1 MKTRCIFFAL
11 CFLFLCG
18 CAPGTD
24 GGEVTVVFSPIVT
37 SNVVATPEVTPPA
50 ATESPE
56 PTEAVEITPVLGETP
71 SAGQGYLDRIIFLGD
86 STSYGLKYYAKLSG
100 GKETKQVWTP
110 ASGTLTLDHQG
121 YATIVYPPTGEE
133 ISIRDAVTDA
143 KPEILMITL
152 GVNGVSFLGEDN
164 FKAEYGDLVSDIM
177 EISPDTRIII
187 QSIFPVAASYEYLKS
202 INNDKINAANGWLRD
217 LALEYGLRY
226 LDTASVL
233 AVGTGGFLPE
243 TYHNGDGI
251 HLNGET
257 FTIVLD
263 YIKTHALP
271 GYAIAP
277 PEFGE

>member
-1 MKTRCIFFAL
+1 MKVRCILFAL
-11 CFLFLCG
+11 CFLLLCG

-24 GGEVTVVFSPIVT
+24 GEEVTVVFSPIVT
-37 SNVVATPEVTPPA
+37 SNIVSSPETPPPA
-50 ATESPE
+50 V
-56 PTEAVEITPVLGETP
+56 TEAPAPASPVELTPVLGETP
-71 SAGQGYLDRIIFLGD
+71 SAGQGYIDRITFLGD

-100 GKETKQVWTP
+100 GKETAQVWTP
-110 ASGTLTLDHQG
+110 ASGTLTLDHQS
-121 YATIVYPPTGEE
+121 YATIVYPPSGEE
-133 ISIRDAVTDA
+133 ISIRDAITDA
-143 KPEILMITL
+143 QPEILMITL
-152 GVNGVSFLGEDN
+152 GVNGVSFLGEKD
-164 FKAEYGDLVSDIM
+164 FKAEYGDLISDIM
-177 EISPDTRIII
+177 EISPDTRIIV

-202 INNDKINAANGWLRD
+202 INNDKINTANQWLRD
-217 LALEYGLRY
+217 IASEYGVRY
-226 LDTASVL
+226 LDTVSVL

-277 PEFGE
+277 PSLGE